1 MAGPTGLEPATS
13 TVTVWRSSQ
22 LSYGPFLSFKSPET
36 VPVRYEEGKFPCVKV
51 WNMVLSS
58 MEDFTD
64 SSAEA
69 TVEDMDTPFLTISEA
84 AEKTGRSL
92 STIRRLIKSIA
103 DDDAHADRAAIQP
116 TPKEVLAFKKKEENF
131 AWKIRE
137 DVLLREFKGALKE
150 AKKETAEARSDILGI
165 LQKELD
171 LKNQQIEKQWEVIHS
186 LNDRLRE
193 GNILMGS
200 LQKRLVLAAP
210 ETSSDVMDASSTPVS
225 STEAAAKASMKDS
238 TIQSKGIFAWF
249 SR

>member
-1 MAGPTGLEPATS
+1 MMRSPFPYGLEA
-13 TVTVWRSSQ
+13 
-22 LSYGPFLSFKSPET
+22 
-36 VPVRYEEGKFPCVKV
+36 
-51 WNMVLSS
+51 
-58 MEDFTD
+58 FTD
-64 SSAEA
+64 SSAEGRL
-69 TVEDMDTPFLTISEA
+69 EDMDTPFLTISEA

-103 DDDAHADRAAIQP
+103 DDDTHADRAAIQP
-116 TPKEVLAFKKKEENF
+116 TPKEVVAFKKKEENF

-137 DVLLREFKGALKE
+137 DVLIREFKGALKE

-165 LQKELD
+165 LQNELE
-171 LKNQQIEKQWEVIHS
+171 LKNRQIEKQWEVIHS

-210 ETSSDVMDASSTPVS
+210 EVDSDVVDASSTPVS
-225 STEAAAKASMKDS
+225 SKEAAMASSTKDS
-238 TIQSKGIFAWF
+238 KIQSKGIFAWF

>member
-1 MAGPTGLEPATS
+1 M
-13 TVTVWRSSQ
+13 
-22 LSYGPFLSFKSPET
+22 
-36 VPVRYEEGKFPCVKV
+36 VP
-51 WNMVLSS
+51 SS

-103 DDDAHADRAAIQP
+103 DDDAHADRAAIHP
-116 TPKEVLAFKKKEENF
+116 TPKEVVAFKKKEENF

-165 LQKELD
+165 LQNELE
-171 LKNQQIEKQWEVIHS
+171 LKNRQIEKQWEVIHS

-210 ETSSDVMDASSTPVS
+210 EVDSDIVDASSTPMASKDAAMAS
-225 STEAAAKASMKDS
+225 STKDS
-238 TIQSKGIFAWF
+238 KIQSKGIFAWF

>member
-1 MAGPTGLEPATS
+1 MTRG
-13 TVTVWRSSQ
+13 
-22 LSYGPFLSFKSPET
+22 SFC
-36 VPVRYEEGKFPCVKV
+36 RA
-51 WNMVLSS
+51 
-58 MEDFTD
+58 EDFTNA
-64 SSAEA
+64 SAEG
-69 TVEDMDTPFLTISEA
+69 TVEAMDTPFLTISEA

-150 AKKETAEARSDILGI
+150 AKKETAEAKSDILGI
-165 LQKELD
+165 LQNELN
-171 LKNQQIEKQWEVIHS
+171 LKNQQIEKQWEVIHA

-200 LQKRLVLAAP
+200 LQKRLALPSADDAARDVTP
-210 ETSSDVMDASSTPVS
+210 VTVDTSSAEP
-225 STEAAAKASMKDS
+225 AAKASTKDS
-238 TIQSKGIFAWF
+238 KVQNKGIFAWF

>member
-1 MAGPTGLEPATS
+1 
-13 TVTVWRSSQ
+13 
-22 LSYGPFLSFKSPET
+22 
-36 VPVRYEEGKFPCVKV
+36 
-51 WNMVLSS
+51 

-116 TPKEVLAFKKKEENF
+116 TPKEVVAFKKKEENF

-193 GNILMGS
+193 GNILMGT

-210 ETSSDVMDASSTPVS
+210 EVTSDVVDAASTPVT
-225 STEAAAKASMKDS
+225 STEAAVKASVKDS
-238 TIQSKGIFAWF
+238 AVQSKGIFAWF

>member
-1 MAGPTGLEPATS
+1 M
-13 TVTVWRSSQ
+13 
-22 LSYGPFLSFKSPET
+22 
-36 VPVRYEEGKFPCVKV
+36 VP
-51 WNMVLSS
+51 SS
-58 MEDFTD
+58 MEGFTA

-69 TVEDMDTPFLTISEA
+69 TVEGMDTPFLTISEA

-116 TPKEVLAFKKKEENF
+116 TPKEVVAYKKKEENF

-165 LQKELD
+165 LQNELE
-171 LKNQQIEKQWEVIHS
+171 LKNRQIEKQWEVIHS

-210 ETSSDVMDASSTPVS
+210 EVNPDVMDASSTPVS
-225 STEAAAKASMKDS
+225 SAEAVAKASTKDS
-238 TIQSKGIFAWF
+238 KIQNKGIFAWF

>member
-1 MAGPTGLEPATS
+1 
-13 TVTVWRSSQ
+13 
-22 LSYGPFLSFKSPET
+22 
-36 VPVRYEEGKFPCVKV
+36 
-51 WNMVLSS
+51 
-58 MEDFTD
+58 
-64 SSAEA
+64 
-69 TVEDMDTPFLTISEA
+69 MDTPFLTISEA

-103 DDDAHADRAAIQP
+103 DDDAHADRGAILP
-116 TPKEVLAFKKKEENF
+116 SPKEVATFKKKDENF

-150 AKKETAEARSDILGI
+150 AKKETAEAKSDILGI
-165 LQKELD
+165 LQKELE

-210 ETSSDVMDASSTPVS
+210 ETAADVVEASTVAASSAEP
-225 STEAAAKASMKDS
+225 AAKASTKDS
-238 TIQSKGIFAWF
+238 SIQNKGIFAWF